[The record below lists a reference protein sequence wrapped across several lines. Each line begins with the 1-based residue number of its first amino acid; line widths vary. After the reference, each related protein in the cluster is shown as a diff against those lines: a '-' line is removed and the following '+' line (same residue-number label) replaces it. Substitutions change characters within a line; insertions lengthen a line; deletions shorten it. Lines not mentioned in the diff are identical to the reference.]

1 MLIFFKKKFQENFY
15 NVSRKFQ
22 GKISSCFKVLQIN
35 RKENFFME
43 FKPYKDNEYLENSY
57 YKIPQELFVSS
68 LYKDKLNSDSKILY
82 AFLLDRLSLSQKNHW
97 IDEERN
103 IYLIFTR
110 EEVQEKLNL
119 SDKTV
124 TKAFKQ
130 LNDVG
135 LVQERRQGLGKPNL
149 IYVGKIQH
157 EETETLRFL
166 TRKNYDSGNENI
178 TNLESENLRGINTN
192 NIKTNII
199 NTDSINPNSTDELHL
214 KEIKNKCKLE
224 EFTQEEK
231 NILED
236 VIDSLYYK
244 ETLKVGSVTVNHYKI
259 LDKLKLIVKE
269 NLIQLLDILKNIPNI
284 QNAKNYLMICL
295 YNNLGN
301 THITIPKK
309 KENTTSYN
317 GRDYENG
324 SLNFLYANFAYDNEA
339 VTS

>member
-1 MLIFFKKKFQENFY
+1 MREL
-15 NVSRKFQ
+15 
-22 GKISSCFKVLQIN
+22 
-35 RKENFFME
+35 
-43 FKPYKDNEYLENSY
+43 DY
-57 YKIPQELFVSS
+57 YKSNETLSHKYYQIPQELFESS

-82 AFLLDRLSLSQKNHW
+82 AFLLDRLSLSIRNHW
-97 IDEERN
+97 VDNANRIF
-103 IYLIFTR
+103 LIFTR
-110 EEVQEKLNL
+110 QEVQEKLGL
-119 SDKTV
+119 SEKTV

-130 LNDVG
+130 LVDTD
-135 LVQERRQGLGKPNL
+135 LIEEKRQGLGKPNL
-149 IYVGKIQH
+149 IYVAKIQY
-157 EETETLRFL
+157 EEKDKISDT
-166 TRKNYDSGNENI
+166 
-178 TNLESENLRGINTN
+178 ENLQVLNSNFYGSRVVESTVQEQENLQTINTN

-199 NTDSINPNSTDELHL
+199 NTDSINPNSNDEIYL

-224 EFTQEEK
+224 DFSKEEK

-301 THITIPKK
+301 TNISISKK
-309 KENTTSYN
+309 KENKTSYK
-317 GRDYENG
+317 GRDYEDG
-324 SLNFLYANFAYDNEA
+324 SLDFLYTNFAYDNEA
-339 VTS
+339 VTT